1 MKAQT
6 QPTTPGMSHIR
17 VACILILSACALR
30 VSSAAMPISDSSGSY
45 IDSDMS
51 QILEAQA
58 LTEQGQNAAA
68 VALLEPLV
76 QNKADGL
83 DYTHRGIAWNA
94 LGTAYQ
100 SMGGYDLARGCY
112 ESAIHLPKNLPFT
125 GDAYIAGD
133 KATAT
138 RLESAA
144 KESLQRSQQQA
155 AGCSVSADAFQ

>member
-68 VALLEPLV
+68 
-76 QNKADGL
+76 
-83 DYTHRGIAWNA
+83 
-94 LGTAYQ
+94 
-100 SMGGYDLARGCY
+100 
-112 ESAIHLPKNLPFT
+112 
-125 GDAYIAGD
+125 
-133 KATAT
+133 
-138 RLESAA
+138 
-144 KESLQRSQQQA
+144 
-155 AGCSVSADAFQ
+155 DAFQ